1 MHWPVAF
8 KYVPYDQGQRGYH
21 ESYDP
26 NGCTELEEVKA
37 AAHPGKAKVRGRSRQ
52 LLSVVVSHCQSLS
65 VATSCVCST
74 PALYKCLRLSLMLC
88 CRFQLD
94 TTVSIRET
102 WEAME
107 ACVQAGLVKHIGL
120 SNVPAIIA
128 HDVMSYA
135 TIKPAMIQNEMHPYC
150 QQNNLVAYAKDQ
162 GIVMTAYSPLGTGIK
177 RLGSLAARAVLGP
190 GLRGFSVHSV
200 HTGCLARGSL
210 QLSRSLTHRCCT
222 ASNLSWTGG
231 DVLLQDEVLVAIG
244 KKHGKSAAQVS
255 KGSTSLLQHLPCSQ
269 LYLGLAVG

>member
-1 MHWPVAF
+1 MSRLDGAVEWWLPPWLFLACLAFFCLVSHPLAQSPVSCSLWLMHWPVAF

-177 RLGSLAARAVLGP
+177 RLGSLAAGLGWGR
-190 GLRGFSVHSV
+190 GLEAFLSTLSTLSTRVAWRVAHYS
-200 HTGCLARGSL
+200 CLAR
-210 QLSRSLTHRCCT
+210 
-222 ASNLSWTGG
+222 
-231 DVLLQDEVLVAIG
+231 
-244 KKHGKSAAQVS
+244 
-255 KGSTSLLQHLPCSQ
+255 
-269 LYLGLAVG
+269 